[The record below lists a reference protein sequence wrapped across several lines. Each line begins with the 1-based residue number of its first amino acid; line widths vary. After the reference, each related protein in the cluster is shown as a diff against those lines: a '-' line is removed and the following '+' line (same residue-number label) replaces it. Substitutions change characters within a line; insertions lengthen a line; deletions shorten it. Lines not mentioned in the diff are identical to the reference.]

1 MAPFVP
7 FVFHLQSQDANFL
20 FAGWLGKTKKIFMRK
35 MLSDWPVNAKALHQ
49 CYLIGL

>member
-20 FAGWLGKTKKIFMRK
+20 FAGWLGKTKKNIHEE
-35 MLSDWPVNAKALHQ
+35 NA
-49 CYLIGL
+49 I